1 LGGTLHTQTR
11 AARQS
16 IADIASSANIVSRSG
31 PPPSLRIT
39 HQPHHASRNQ
49 QRQRLRLHASNLF
62 QCGVLNASRPCCSR
76 DTLARSHNPRAST
89 LRDAGSRLPLHAFLR
104 TAAPT
109 RTATLICS
117 RPICSVRKTPPGPA
131 ATAIR
136 ALSHALRPSPQVLG
150 SQAAKAARQ
159 LRWRVAVLGDSHT
172 SHQRSR
178 RSIMCGFIC
187 PVARTTPHAR
197 AGGMS
202 HPLYPGTLSRARS
215 HTTPWPLA
223 LPRCRVGQLSADSVG
238 GSLPR
243 CRPSIDRL
251 QHSDVLDRT

>member
-104 TAAPT
+104 PPAQPHSSPLARSAAYAT
-109 RTATLICS
+109 RHRDR
-117 RPICSVRKTPPGPA
+117 RPLQSVPGLMRSAPLRKFWA
-131 ATAIR
+131 AR
-136 ALSHALRPSPQVLG
+136 QPG
-150 SQAAKAARQ
+150 SQAASLARRGSWRIPHVPPALKALNRVWFRGPHPMFA
-159 LRWRVAVLGDSHT
+159 RVA
-172 SHQRSR
+172 
-178 RSIMCGFIC
+178 
-187 PVARTTPHAR
+187 
-197 AGGMS
+197 
-202 HPLYPGTLSRARS
+202 
-215 HTTPWPLA
+215 
-223 LPRCRVGQLSADSVG
+223 
-238 GSLPR
+238 
-243 CRPSIDRL
+243 
-251 QHSDVLDRT
+251 

>member
-150 SQAAKAARQ
+150 SQAARQ
-159 LRWRVAVLGDSHT
+159 PGSFAGASRFLATPTRPTSAQGAQSCVVSSAPSRGPHLMLARVA
-172 SHQRSR
+172 
-178 RSIMCGFIC
+178 
-187 PVARTTPHAR
+187 
-197 AGGMS
+197 
-202 HPLYPGTLSRARS
+202 
-215 HTTPWPLA
+215 
-223 LPRCRVGQLSADSVG
+223 
-238 GSLPR
+238 
-243 CRPSIDRL
+243 
-251 QHSDVLDRT
+251 

>member
-49 QRQRLRLHASNLF
+49 QRQRLRVHASNLF

-104 TAAPT
+104 PPAQPHSSPLARSAAYVT
-109 RTATLICS
+109 RHRDR
-117 RPICSVRKTPPGPA
+117 RPLQSVLFLMRSAP
-131 ATAIR
+131 
-136 ALSHALRPSPQVLG
+136 LG
-150 SQAAKAARQ
+150 KFWAARQ
-159 LRWRVAVLGDSHT
+159 PRQPGSFAGASRFLATPTRPTSAQGAQSCVVSSAPSRGPHLMLARVA
-172 SHQRSR
+172 
-178 RSIMCGFIC
+178 
-187 PVARTTPHAR
+187 
-197 AGGMS
+197 
-202 HPLYPGTLSRARS
+202 
-215 HTTPWPLA
+215 
-223 LPRCRVGQLSADSVG
+223 
-238 GSLPR
+238 
-243 CRPSIDRL
+243 
-251 QHSDVLDRT
+251 